1 MVDIVASFEDD
12 LVDEAASVT
21 LYFDLAE
28 GRKADLE
35 TAARTAIAFAEMV
48 RHIAVQADF
57 TAEIRIELE
66 SGTAGSL
73 GLNAIIRWAKGF
85 ASRHPILVS
94 IAATTLL
101 NLQGDVR
108 SWTTGKV
115 LDWLNGTD
123 APIAARAL
131 SVEERKALAAE
142 ISKLLVN
149 GIAEKERRQIY
160 YEASK
165 DPVITG
171 IGATGIPGKRP
182 AVIVPSEDFA
192 RLAGQPIADEVMSKS
207 RVQTTISTVTLV
219 RPRLKAEVASWRF
232 QHGSMPEFSAEMK
245 DRAFLDAMADD
256 RINLPLKVG
265 TEMEVEIEAEEV
277 FEGGVWVVRKRS
289 VTRVISPSTS
299 PPSSLFK

>member
-1 MVDIVASFEDD
+1 MVGISQIDKEWGDE
-12 LVDEAASVT
+12 EAAVT
-21 LYFDLAE
+21 LYFDLAD

-48 RHIAVQADF
+48 RHIAGHADF
-57 TAEIRIELE
+57 TAEVRIELE
-66 SGTAGSL
+66 SGTPGSL
-73 GLNAIIRWAKGF
+73 GLNAVIRWAKGF

-101 NLQGDVR
+101 NLQGDIR

-115 LDWLNGTD
+115 LDWLNGAD
-123 APIAARAL
+123 APTAARAL
-131 SVEERKALAAE
+131 SSDERKALAEE
-142 ISKLLVN
+142 ISNLLIK
-149 GIAEKERRQIY
+149 GIAERERRQIF

-182 AVIVPSEDFA
+182 SVIVPSEDFA
-192 RLAGQPIADEVMSKS
+192 RLAGQPVAEEVSSKS
-207 RVQTTISTVTLV
+207 RLQTTIMTVTLV

-232 QHGSMPEFSAEMK
+232 QQGALPEFSAEMK

-265 TEMEVEIEAEEV
+265 TEMEIELEVEEA
-277 FEGGVWVVRKRS
+277 FEGGVWVVKKRS
-289 VTRVISPSTS
+289 VTRVIRPSTS
-299 PPSSLFK
+299 PPFSLFN